1 MMKVVAT
8 ALAVASALVGCAEKD
23 LRGFA
28 VSDLRKAIA
37 TQEVI
42 ELKNFTAFSWDR
54 VHFFAPY
61 TAPNI
66 IKKEVGK
73 EIPFPHSSSEG
84 YCLVVFMAG
93 STVAGSFEVGR
104 SDADFSTLFRP
115 GGYRREETKF
125 TVEKNSDGWKKLCS
139 ICKEPSAF
147 DSKGFLVGA
156 AAALISLSRRGSR
169 FSRRQMRW

>member
-1 MMKVVAT
+1 MMKIAAT
-8 ALAVASALVGCAEKD
+8 ALAVAFALVGCAKKD
-23 LRGFA
+23 SRGLA
-28 VSDLRKAIA
+28 VSDLRQAIA

-61 TAPNI
+61 TPPDI

-73 EIPFPHSSSEG
+73 EIPFPHSDSEG

-104 SDADFSTLFRP
+104 NDADFSTLFRP
-115 GGYRREETKF
+115 GGYRQEETKF
-125 TVEKNSDGWKKLCS
+125 TVERSSDGWKKL
-139 ICKEPSAF
+139 KH
-147 DSKGFLVGA
+147 G
-156 AAALISLSRRGSR
+156 
-169 FSRRQMRW
+169 